1 MEKIYDHEITIKLRP
16 NDDSKNLFFEN
27 SNELIK
33 EFEHFIKNK
42 YPNKISFQN
51 TEKTGIDFFTKR
63 ILNNEHFT
71 FVKYGDGELLCMLG
85 AKGEN
90 CDFHSYSPR
99 LAKLLQIS
107 FAKLLDSKK
116 VFLADWKDNLI
127 DARDSFIKM
136 YNLEPK
142 FADYECFLTVEENI
156 KDNKLLNF
164 YKILK
169 NTNSKKVFVGPEKL
183 KGVKEMFNIEDFI
196 TVPSKN
202 AFDDYDSIKSKLI
215 STLDDNNIYMFCCS
229 MMSCVLIN
237 DLIELNQN
245 VTCLDIG
252 SGLDPIFSYKSRP
265 KQPSQSLV
273 HKYYRPILPDYLIK
287 DKVQKAAS
295 IINNLSSFSNR
306 QG

>member
-16 NDDSKNLFFEN
+16 NEHSKNLFFEN
-27 SNELIK
+27 SDELIK

-42 YPNKISFQN
+42 YSNKISFQN
-51 TEKTGIDFFTKR
+51 TEKTGIDFFTKK

-183 KGVKEMFNIEDFI
+183 EGVKEMFNIEDFI

-215 STLDDNNIYMFCCS
+215 STLDDNNIYIFCCS

-237 DLIELNQN
+237 DLMELNQN

-273 HKYYRPILPDYLIK
+273 HKYYRSILPDYLVK

-295 IINNLSSFSNR
+295 IINNLSSFTNR
-306 QG
+306 